1 MYQTGKLAQVVK
13 EIDRYR
19 MDIIEVSEARWTGS
33 GMMEERSGNSVMHSG
48 RVDNQHTEGVPI
60 ILWPYVTKGTKRIE

>member
-13 EIDRYR
+13 DMDRYR
-19 MDIIEVSEARWTGS
+19 MDIIGISEARWTGS

-48 RVDNQHTEGVPI
+48 REDNQHTEGVTI
-60 ILWPYVTKGTKRIE
+60 IIWPYVPKDTKMIE